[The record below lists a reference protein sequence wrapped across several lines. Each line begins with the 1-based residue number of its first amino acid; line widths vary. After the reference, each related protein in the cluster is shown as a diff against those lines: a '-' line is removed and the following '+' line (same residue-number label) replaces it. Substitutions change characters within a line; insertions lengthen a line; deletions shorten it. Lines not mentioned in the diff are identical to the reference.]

1 MDRSISFPLIFQPLS
16 ALRDPIDSLSSHSP
30 ATTGIES
37 IYRFPFSS
45 FPRHYGHREHL
56 SFPFLPFPSH
66 YGQRGTLSIPSPL
79 IFTHLRAS
87 RSSFRCLS
95 NFYNQ
100 KKSQQ
105 RSELLFLI
113 QNYILSFFSISIS
126 EAAESIL
133 FLWSISADAMISSLF
148 EGSLTSA

>member
-1 MDRSISFPLIFQPLS
+1 MLFFIQ
-16 ALRDPIDSLSSHSP
+16 LRASSGPIDFLSPHFS
-30 ATTGIES
+30 TTIGIEGPN
-37 IYRFPFSS
+37 RFPFVS
-45 FPRHYGHREHL
+45 FSR
-56 SFPFLPFPSH
+56 H